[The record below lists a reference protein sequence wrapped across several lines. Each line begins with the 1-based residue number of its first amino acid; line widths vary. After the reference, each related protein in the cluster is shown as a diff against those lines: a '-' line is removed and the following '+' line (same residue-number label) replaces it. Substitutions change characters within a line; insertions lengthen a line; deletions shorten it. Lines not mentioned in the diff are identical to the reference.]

1 MPAKSQAQR
10 GYLAHKFGVDWMR
23 EHHFTNKGKLP
34 QYVEKHQAGTTNVG
48 LALFKAMQSKTKNRN
63 ASRT

>member
-10 GYLAHKFGVDWMR
+10 GYLAHKFGVPWMR

-34 QYVEKHQAGTTNVG
+34 QYVAKHQAGTTNVG
-48 LALFKAMQSKTKNRN
+48 LALFKAMQQRKTRKR
-63 ASRT
+63 

>member
-10 GYLAHKFGVDWMR
+10 GFLAHKFGVDWMR

-34 QYVEKHQAGTTNVG
+34 QYVKHQAGTTNVG
-48 LALFKAMQSKTKNRN
+48 LALFRAKMQGKAKR
-63 ASRT
+63 

>member
-1 MPAKSQAQR
+1 MPAVSQAQR

-34 QYVEKHQAGTTNVG
+34 KYVHAQRGNPNVG
-48 LALFKAMQSKTKNRN
+48 LAMFRQKLAAFRRK
-63 ASRT
+63 